1 MERLMSRD
9 ILGNKTDNQW
19 FWNIRSQD
27 APKTVTG
34 ELKWIL
40 PRKKFGKIKR
50 KNKKNR

>member
-34 ELKWIL
+34 ELK
-40 PRKKFGKIKR
+40 
-50 KNKKNR
+50 